1 MFERQTVEGIRI
13 YPGYPCML
21 NKMMADR
28 RLDMSPVSSATC
40 AQIADDVVVLP
51 QFCLSSVG
59 YVGSVILAS
68 KIPIEDLNQKKVG
81 ITSASH
87 TSEVLLKVLL
97 KNYYHLEPVYVPAQ
111 PRPVLKDLDA
121 ALVIGN
127 DAMAVSSEPIS
138 YIYDLG
144 DLWLRK
150 TGFPVVFAVFAV
162 REKVL
167 DKYSSRIK
175 SVISSYHRSLHCLE
189 EEKEHVVS
197 KAREK
202 YPDIVYDING
212 YFNLLAFEFDDDLK
226 KALLFYYAIA
236 GEMGLIRKVTRLN
249 YLTTAD

>member
-1 MFERQTVEGIRI
+1 
-13 YPGYPCML
+13 
-21 NKMMADR
+21 
-28 RLDMSPVSSATC
+28 
-40 AQIADDVVVLP
+40 
-51 QFCLSSVG
+51 
-59 YVGSVILAS
+59 
-68 KIPIEDLNQKKVG
+68 
-81 ITSASH
+81 
-87 TSEVLLKVLL
+87 
-97 KNYYHLEPVYVPAQ
+97 
-111 PRPVLKDLDA
+111 
-121 ALVIGN
+121 
-127 DAMAVSSEPIS
+127 
-138 YIYDLG
+138 
-144 DLWLRK
+144 
-150 TGFPVVFAVFAV
+150 VVFAVFAV